1 MPGQTLSTVIRFHF
15 KDDTFNVKTAAAIKS
30 QGRIRPAIDTSVTD
44 TIIAMMNALFHTTN
58 IPLQTQFKRYQLT
71 FKSFLLVFFLIVFA
85 FIVIFIVFENNRPSA
100 DSYTSIEVSNTEL
113 IFMITYISMAGALCA
128 ALALCLIYRRLYQKL
143 RDQWRN
149 ECVRNLCESAAVW
162 SMQFPIIQFQT
173 KYPGFMY
180 KNLWKEAIKKSR
192 KSFKGTKKAAKKS
205 KKDKKKKKLL
215 RSPNRSVCSPRGFKS
230 GFSSFMTSPV
240 KYDKLVEPE
249 ETKMNTCKLGVCCCL
264 VEDHW
269 GFIRVFYKY
278 DGQSS
283 NDAVQYAL
291 NQLQQSNCLI
301 DQDEPMQQNQV
312 QIVQMVQQPR
322 AQQYVMAA
330 AAQAEDSDSD
340 AGVEAELMEG
350 SG

>member
-1 MPGQTLSTVIRFHF
+1 MAGKSLSTVIRFNF
-15 KDDTFNVKTAAAIKS
+15 QDDTFDIKVAAAIKS
-30 QGRIRPAIDTSVTD
+30 QGRDRPAIDTSVTE
-44 TIIAMMNALFHTTN
+44 TVMAMMSALFHTTN
-58 IPLQTQFKRYQLT
+58 LPLQAQFKRHQLM
-71 FKSFLLVFFLIVFA
+71 FKSFLLLFFLIVFA
-85 FIVIFIVFENNRPSA
+85 SIVVFIVLENNRPSS
-100 DSYTSIEVSNTEL
+100 DSYTSIEVSNTDL
-113 IFMITYISMAGALCA
+113 LFMITYISLAGALVV
-128 ALALCLIYRRLYQKL
+128 ALTLCLIYRRLHRKL

-180 KNLWKEAIKKSR
+180 HNLLKEAIKKSR
-192 KSFKGTKKAAKKS
+192 KSFKETKKATKS
-205 KKDKKKKKLL
+205 KLKKDKRKKLL
-215 RSPNRSVCSPRGFKS
+215 RSPRSMRSPMAFKS

-249 ETKMNTCKLGVCCCL
+249 ETKMNTCRLGVCCCL

-291 NQLQQSNCLI
+291 NQLQQNNCLI
-301 DQDEPMQQNQV
+301 DQDEPEQQNQV
-312 QIVQMVQQPR
+312 QIVQMVQPPR
-322 AQQYVMAA
+322 GREYVVAA
-330 AAQAEDSDSD
+330 PAVDSDSD
-340 AGVEAELMEG
+340 AGAEEEELMEG
-350 SG
+350 TG

>member
-1 MPGQTLSTVIRFHF
+1 MPGQTLSTVIRFYF
-15 KDDTFNVKTAAAIKS
+15 KDDTFDVKTAAAIKS
-30 QGRIRPAIDTSVTD
+30 QGRNRPAIDTSVTD

-58 IPLQTQFKRYQLT
+58 IPLQSQFKRYQLM
-71 FKSFLLVFFLIVFA
+71 FKSFLLAFFLVVFA
-85 FIVIFIVFENNRPSA
+85 FIIIFIVFENNRPSS
-100 DSYTSIEVSNTEL
+100 DSYTSIEMSNTDL
-113 IFMITYISMAGALCA
+113 IFMITYISMAGALIV
-128 ALALCLIYRRLYQKL
+128 ALALCLIYRRLYTKL

-205 KKDKKKKKLL
+205 KKDKKKKLL
-215 RSPNRSVCSPRGFKS
+215 RSPNRSNVRSPMGFKS
-230 GFSSFMTSPV
+230 GFSSFMTSPA
-240 KYDKLVEPE
+240 KYDRLVEPE

-312 QIVQMVQQPR
+312 QIVQMVQSPQR
-322 AQQYVMAA
+322 ARQYVMAA
-330 AAQAEDSDSD
+330 AQAEESDSE
-340 AGVEAELMEG
+340 AGVDVELMEG